1 MKKQFTFCCLIFL
14 AGIALRAS
22 AQSTVSINTN
32 RRGPLKTVSEARSL
46 SATNTLM
53 PLGLGMASVAL
64 VNNNTVQ
71 TVGAAMAVYGIIM
84 GPSSGNF
91 YAVDYPRGSI
101 GMAVRLVGGY
111 LMKNATSEIFG
122 HRFANS
128 LQFDNKDVSL
138 TDTKILIGEGLVV
151 GSMIYNFLTAKKS
164 VEEYN
169 NGKKR
174 FSFNVTPS
182 AVGKKVAPLL
192 TARIN
197 F

>member
-1 MKKQFTFCCLIFL
+1 M
-14 AGIALRAS
+14 
-22 AQSTVSINTN
+22 
-32 RRGPLKTVSEARSL
+32 KTVSEARSL

-53 PLGLGMASVAL
+53 PIGVGIASVAL
-64 VNNNTVQ
+64 INNNSVQ
-71 TVGAAMAVYGIIM
+71 TVGAAMVVYGIIM

-101 GMAVRLVGGY
+101 GAAARLIGGY

-128 LQFDNKDVSL
+128 LQFDDKNVSL
-138 TDTKILIGEGLVV
+138 TDTKILLGEGLVV
-151 GSMIYNFLTAKKS
+151 GSMIYNFITAKKS

-169 NGKKR
+169 KGKKR
-174 FSFNVTPS
+174 FSLNVSPS
-182 AVGKKVAPLL
+182 SVGKKVAPLL
-192 TARIN
+192 TARFN